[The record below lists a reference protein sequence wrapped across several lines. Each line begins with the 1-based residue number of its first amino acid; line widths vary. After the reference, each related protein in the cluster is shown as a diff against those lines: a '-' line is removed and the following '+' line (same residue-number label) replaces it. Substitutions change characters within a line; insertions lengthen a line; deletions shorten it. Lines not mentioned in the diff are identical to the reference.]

1 MSKYNFYY
9 DESEHSRRINYK
21 TVSASNYYDNFVTM
35 IVGWSAEKDDI
46 LQRHAAFETKY
57 ADRKNHN
64 GEIKKYDVSTKTIQE
79 WFCLPQQAECSVYK

>member
-9 DESEHSRRINYK
+9 DESEHSRRISYD

-46 LQRHAAFETKY
+46 LQQHALLRPSTQTEKIVMVKSKVRCFN
-57 ADRKNHN
+57 KNN
-64 GEIKKYDVSTKTIQE
+64 SSMVLLPSTSRT
-79 WFCLPQQAECSVYK
+79 LSL